1 MKKKLIVASLAV
13 LIFATAPTFACCGD
27 ASLGEQ
33 IVQQATLIDQYST
46 QADQLQQQI
55 AMLQNAYANSVG
67 LPIQAWASAQSHL
80 NELTGLL
87 QNTQGITYASQNLLG
102 QVQQQY
108 GDGASLLP
116 NYGQQLTTWNQ
127 NMMAQI
133 SSVLQQ
139 YNLHTNNAT
148 AAQSALQQIMNAS
161 QSAQGR
167 MQVLQAGNQIAGIAV
182 NELHNLQQIVMSGN
196 QAQLNYLAN
205 KSAQE
210 QQDRMKAQQFLRKAV
225 GSY

>member
-1 MKKKLIVASLAV
+1 MIKKLIAACLAALVFAS
-13 LIFATAPTFACCGD
+13 APAFSCCGD

-33 IVQQATLIDQYST
+33 IVQQMTLLDQYST

-55 AMLQNAYANSVG
+55 AMLQNAYANSID

-87 QNTQGITYASQNLLG
+87 QNTQGITYASQNILG
-102 QVQQQY
+102 QVQRQY
-108 GDGASLLP
+108 GDGGTLLP
-116 NYGQQLTTWNQ
+116 NYGQQLSTWNQ

-139 YNLHTNNAT
+139 YNIQTNNAT
-148 AAQSALQQIMNAS
+148 AAQNALQQIMNAS
-161 QSAQGR
+161 QTAQGR

-182 NELHNLQQIVMSGN
+182 NELHNLQQIVMTGN

-210 QQDRMKAQQFLRKAV
+210 QQDRMKAQQFLRKAE
-225 GSY
+225 GHY

>member
-1 MKKKLIVASLAV
+1 MKKELITCLATLLFASPH
-13 LIFATAPTFACCGD
+13 IFACCGD

-33 IVQQATLIDQYST
+33 IVQQGTLLEQYST

-55 AMLQNAYANSVG
+55 SMLQNAYANSAG
-67 LPIQAWASAQSHL
+67 LPIQAWGSAQSHL
-80 NELTGLL
+80 NDLMGLV
-87 QNTQGITYASQNLLG
+87 QNTQGVTYASQNLLG

-108 GDGASLLP
+108 GDGAALLP

-127 NMMAQI
+127 NLMAQI
-133 SSVLQQ
+133 SMALRQ
-139 YNLHTNNAT
+139 YNLHTNSTT

-161 QSAQGR
+161 QTAQGR

-182 NELHNLQQIVMSGN
+182 NELHNLQQIVMVGN

-210 QQDRMKAQQFLRKAV
+210 QQDRLKAQQFLRKAE
-225 GSY
+225 GHY

>member
-1 MKKKLIVASLAV
+1 MHKKLIVACLATLV
-13 LIFATAPTFACCGD
+13 FASAPALACCGD

-33 IVQQATLIDQYST
+33 IVQQGTLLEQYST

-55 AMLQNAYANSVG
+55 AMLQNAYANSAG

-80 NELTGLL
+80 NALTELL

-133 SSVLQQ
+133 GSVLQQ
-139 YNLHTNNAT
+139 YHLHTDSAT

-161 QSAQGR
+161 QTAQGR

-210 QQDRMKAQQFLRKAV
+210 QQDRMQAQQFLRKAE
-225 GSY
+225 GRY